1 MRDGKVRGE
10 KRREVGRKTWLEKR
24 LSKTFNGR
32 NHTAKYAV
40 ELGWKG
46 WKGRRNEAN
55 NTVLQCST
63 VLHWRTGFVKRKT
76 KGLLNFQTKS

>member
-1 MRDGKVRGE
+1 MRGE
-10 KRREVGRKTWLEKR
+10 KRRERWGGKPGWKSDYPR
-24 LSKTFNGR
+24 TFNGR